1 MNLKDRINVY
11 EDDAKLLESIASGYD
26 EASRE
31 HAAIKRAAVAL
42 WYALTD
48 NYDQFK
54 DYVEKLEGDLSPKQ
68 RAHLAAMGID
78 PDLDPDANKSR

>member
-11 EDDAKLLESIASGYD
+11 EDDAKLLESIASRYD
-26 EASRE
+26 ESSKE

-42 WYALTD
+42 WYVLTN

-54 DYVEKLEGDLSPKQ
+54 DYVKKFEGDLSPDQ
-68 RAHLAAMGID
+68 RAHLVAIGID
-78 PDLDPDANKSR
+78 PDLDPDKPLK